1 MCRMFAYAAPTLTN
15 AERELDAQGIA
26 SITALARLHA
36 DGWGWSGVGG
46 ANPLLPTVTKS
57 PLPASTD
64 PAFASTLSVPAR
76 AAMVHLRWATLGL
89 QIETDNTHPFLRDG
103 ISFEHNGSLKPL
115 ERMRS
120 LLSEDSLAGMEGM
133 TDSEM
138 YFALIREYHATGSSL
153 AEATVEAARVI
164 RANFSSSSLNA
175 MLLSPRH
182 LIVVHSSAKSVLDD
196 DDLVEAAQFDL
207 PDEHADDYF
216 ALRWRRKD
224 DGTVVVA
231 SSGLS
236 EPDWEPVPAETVMV
250 VSLADCSVEMLPLF

>member
-1 MCRMFAYAAPTLTN
+1 MCRMFAYAAPALTN
-15 AERELDAQGIA
+15 AEDELESHGVA

-36 DGWGWSGVGG
+36 DGWGWAGVGG
-46 ANPLLPTVTKS
+46 DNPLVPEVTKS

-64 PAFASTLSVPAR
+64 PNFVSALALPAR

-89 QIETDNTHPFLRDG
+89 QIEADNTHPFLHDG
-103 ISFEHNGSLKPL
+103 ISFEHNGSLKPI

-120 LLSEDSLAGMEGM
+120 LLSEDSLARMQGM

-138 YFALIREYHATGSSL
+138 YFALIREHSAHSDSL
-153 AEATVEAARVI
+153 PEATVAAARQI
-164 RANFSSSSLNA
+164 RANFPASSLNA

-182 LIVVHSSAKSVLDD
+182 LIVVHSSAKSVLDAE
-196 DDLVEAAQFDL
+196 DLVEAAQFDL

-216 ALRWRRKD
+216 ALRWRRKK

-236 EPDWEPVPAETVMV
+236 EPDWEPIPAETVMV
-250 VSLADCSVEMLPLF
+250 VSLADCSVQMLPLF